1 MKIFLAELTV
11 WALALTPAAALCF
24 AQSGPAAAGDE
35 TAEALLERVAETYR
49 SLDQFY
55 FSATEQSRT
64 HSEQVDQRTES
75 RYVVAADPSG
85 RARMELVD
93 QTNDSLSVFDG
104 EASWFYVSH
113 MRQYIKRGANPFA
126 PAKPGRRGANP
137 FDIRKAA
144 SRYVQRY
151 SGVADRLESA
161 RITHVKS
168 VDEPRGKVNY
178 TVVEAEYKTPPGTS
192 QGRVRRT
199 FWIDYAAGIVVREV
213 SIASMTVPNVD
224 KPANAGKPVEVTQT
238 ISFQRLIVDG
248 PAPSGTFHFVPPD
261 KAELVQEFGPTR
273 ASVSRMVGKPAEDFT
288 RDDLLGDTF
297 RLEELR
303 GKIVLLNFWATWC
316 TPCRIDLPHIE
327 ALHREFSEQGLVVL
341 GVNGEPAALAARFFA
356 DQGYSFPSLV
366 DIGNQL
372 ARQYSVKSLPTTIVI
387 DRSGNISTYL
397 IGLHPE
403 GRLRRELAK
412 AGMK

>member
-1 MKIFLAELTV
+1 MKIFLAKLTV

-75 RYVVAADPSG
+75 RYVVAADSSG

-224 KPANAGKPVEVTQT
+224 KPANADKPVEVTQT

-248 PAPSGTFHFVPPD
+248 PRPLGHFSFR
-261 KAELVQEFGPTR
+261 ATR
-273 ASVSRMVGKPAEDFT
+273 
-288 RDDLLGDTF
+288 
-297 RLEELR
+297 
-303 GKIVLLNFWATWC
+303 
-316 TPCRIDLPHIE
+316 
-327 ALHREFSEQGLVVL
+327 
-341 GVNGEPAALAARFFA
+341 
-356 DQGYSFPSLV
+356 
-366 DIGNQL
+366 
-372 ARQYSVKSLPTTIVI
+372 
-387 DRSGNISTYL
+387 
-397 IGLHPE
+397 
-403 GRLRRELAK
+403 
-412 AGMK
+412 